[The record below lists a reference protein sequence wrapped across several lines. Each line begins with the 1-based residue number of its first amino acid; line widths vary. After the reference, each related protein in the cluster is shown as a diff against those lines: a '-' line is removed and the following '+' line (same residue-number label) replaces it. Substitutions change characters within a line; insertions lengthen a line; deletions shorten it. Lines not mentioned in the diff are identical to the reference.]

1 MRKSAAQRWTSLFE
15 TNEFWRFDNN
25 NKAKIEGT
33 ESIWALF
40 SFCQNCDGL
49 YRHLVKSIKSSQL
62 EKRGHEVT
70 EQTYKVC
77 IFKHF
82 LIYRLLSLLFRVH
95 WMKRGNIRKT
105 RLCRWVVERSFS
117 AVHENMVGRL
127 PVTDWLT
134 RWNVYTGWSVHM
146 CWLACLDV
154 LINTPNVQNNRSG
167 SHAGAEA
174 WPGFKWWC
182 GLLVSF
188 TMSLMCNFKCQG
200 TINHLDLL

>member
-1 MRKSAAQRWTSLFE
+1 MRKGKVPAAQRRTSLFK
-15 TNEFWRFDNN
+15 TTIEFWRFYNN

-62 EKRGHEVT
+62 ENRGHRVT
-70 EQTYKVC
+70 GLFVCKLYKVC

-82 LIYRLLSLLFRVH
+82 LVYRLLSLPSRGH
-95 WMKRGNIRKT
+95 WMKLRNIRKT
-105 RLCRWVVERSFS
+105 QLCRWVVERSFS
-117 AVHENMVGRL
+117 VVHENMVGRL
-127 PVTDWLT
+127 LVTDWLT
-134 RWNVYTGWSVHM
+134 RWNVYTGWSLHM
-146 CWLACLDV
+146 CWLACLDI

-174 WPGFKWWC
+174 WPA
-182 GLLVSF
+182 L
-188 TMSLMCNFKCQG
+188 T
-200 TINHLDLL
+200 DLYLNGGVGCL